1 MNFLDMASIRL
12 AVGLVLLIAA
22 NIALGSIN
30 AIIACE
36 WDLVKFRNGCIKGGV
51 IALALIAVYFA
62 GYLNPDLMVV
72 EVSGQTVNLMT
83 AVSLVMLAAFTAY
96 AVDVIGKLKD
106 MLLTATPGTDQTPAA
121 LPEEKTDEAPDAP
134 KEEGPMTAIER
145 VIATA
150 RAEIGYIEKATNS
163 QLEDKTANAGSGNWT
178 KYAAFLDGL
187 GVYNFPKNGYAW
199 CDMFVDWCYITTF
212 GLGVAMKMTNQPMGG
227 YGAGCTQ
234 SAGYYR
240 AVGRFHKSNPQ
251 PGDQIFFTKDGGK
264 SMYHT
269 GLVEKV
275 SGGRVYT
282 IEGNTSSAPGVVP
295 NGGMVRNKSY
305 SINYAQ
311 IGGYGTP
318 DWSLVKEEEEMAEI
332 TQDKFNEM
340 FKVAMNA
347 YRAELQDNDCG
358 NFSAD
363 GRKFVEETGLLV
375 GGSKLPNG
383 EANFMWQD
391 FLTREQFAT
400 VLYRFAQKF
409 GLS

>member
-1 MNFLDMASIRL
+1 MGRYLMTHSLLSSWLYTMKGNPYEDMTTERDPMAEFMLTLRREPTPTTEAMQNGIDF
-12 AVGLVLLIAA
+12 
-22 NIALGSIN
+22 
-30 AIIACE
+30 E
-36 WDLVKFRNGCIKGGV
+36 DLVTSIINGRGDP
-51 IALALIAVYFA
+51 
-62 GYLNPDLMVV
+62 NN
-72 EVSGQTVNLMT
+72 Q
-83 AVSLVMLAAFTAY
+83 
-96 AVDVIGKLKD
+96 
-106 MLLTATPGTDQTPAA
+106 
-121 LPEEKTDEAPDAP
+121 
-134 KEEGPMTAIER
+134 
-145 VIATA
+145 
-150 RAEIGYIEKATNS
+150 
-163 QLEDKTANAGSGNWT
+163 W
-178 KYAAFLDGL
+178 YAAAEKVARRCAGGILQ
-187 GVYNFPKNGYAW
+187 YSW